1 MFYNL
6 PNISIRPAV
15 VPFQPTF
22 KINRG
27 FGLVICADQN
37 RATYKWDND
46 NPIEIV
52 VFTEILIF

>member
-6 PNISIRPAV
+6 SNISIPPAV

-22 KINRG
+22 NFNRR
-27 FGLVICADQN
+27 FGLVICAFQN

-52 VFTEILIF
+52 VIREILIF